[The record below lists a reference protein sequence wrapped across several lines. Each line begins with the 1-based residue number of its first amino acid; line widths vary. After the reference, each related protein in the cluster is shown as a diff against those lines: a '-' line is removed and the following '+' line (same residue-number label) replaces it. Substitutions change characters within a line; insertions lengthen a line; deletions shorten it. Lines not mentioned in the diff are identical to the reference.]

1 MMSGLF
7 DQLITGLANP
17 VILFGHFTYFLLIV
31 SMLMRR
37 MVWLRSFAVASGV
50 AKIVY
55 RAFFVFDPVSVLWET
70 VFVLVNIGQLLLICY
85 YERHHRFT
93 DDQRHFVDSMPA
105 SVERRALKRLLGF
118 ATVREVPADAVLVR
132 EGEVVKD
139 LLYVATGV
147 ARIES
152 GGRIIAVCG
161 PGDYLGEMSFLS
173 GEPATATVVASKP
186 MRVLAFDQQRLHAAV
201 ASDAAIHRAMEAGLN
216 RNLVGK
222 LVRANTARVAPLSA

>member
-1 MMSGLF
+1 MSSLF
-7 DQLITGLANP
+7 DQLLTGLTNP

-50 AKIVY
+50 AKIIY

-70 VFVLVNIGQLLLICY
+70 VFVLVNIGQLLLIWY

-93 DDQRHFVDSMPA
+93 EDQRHFVDSMPL
-105 SVERRALKRLLGF
+105 SVERRVLKRLLSF
-118 ATVREVPADAVLVR
+118 ATVREIPADVVLVR

-152 GGRIIAVCG
+152 AGRIIAVCG

-173 GEPATATVVASKP
+173 GEAATATVVASKP
-186 MRVLAFDQQRLHAAV
+186 MRVLAFDQQRLRASV
-201 ASDAAIHRAMEAGLN
+201 NSDAAIHRAMEAGLN

-222 LVRANTARVAPLSA
+222 LVRANTARIAPLSV

>member
-1 MMSGLF
+1 MSSLF
-7 DQLITGLANP
+7 DQLLTGLTNP

-50 AKIVY
+50 AKIIY

-70 VFVLVNIGQLLLICY
+70 VFVLVNIGQLLLIWY

-93 DDQRHFVDSMPA
+93 EDQRHFVDSMPL
-105 SVERRALKRLLGF
+105 SVERRVLKRLLSF
-118 ATVREVPADAVLVR
+118 ATVREIPADEVLVR

-152 GGRIIAVCG
+152 AGRIIAVCG

-173 GEPATATVVASKP
+173 GEAATATVVASRP

-201 ASDAAIHRAMEAGLN
+201 TSDAAIHRAMEAGLN

-222 LVRANTARVAPLSA
+222 LVRANTARTAPLSV

>member
-1 MMSGLF
+1 MSGLF
-7 DQLITGLANP
+7 DQLLTGLTNP

-50 AKIVY
+50 AKIIY

-70 VFVLVNIGQLLLICY
+70 VFVLVNIGQLLLIWY

-93 DDQRHFVDSMPA
+93 EDQRHFVDSMPL
-105 SVERRALKRLLGF
+105 SVERRVLKRLLSF
-118 ATVREVPADAVLVR
+118 ATVREIPADAVLVG

-152 GGRIIAVCG
+152 AGRIIAVCG

-173 GEPATATVVASKP
+173 GEAATATVVASRP

-201 ASDAAIHRAMEAGLN
+201 ISDAAIHRAMEAGLN

-222 LVRANTARVAPLSA
+222 LVRANTARITPLSV

>member
-1 MMSGLF
+1 MSGLF
-7 DQLITGLANP
+7 DQLLTGLTNP
-17 VILFGHFTYFLLIV
+17 VILFGHLTYFLLIV

-37 MVWLRSFAVASGV
+37 MVWLRSFAVASGI

-55 RAFFVFDPVSVLWET
+55 RTFFVFDPVSVLWET
-70 VFVLVNIGQLLLICY
+70 VFVLVNIGQLLVIWY
-85 YERHHRFT
+85 YERHHRFS
-93 DDQRHFVDSMPA
+93 DDERHFVDSMPP
-105 SVERRALKRLLGF
+105 SVERRALKRLLTF
-118 ATVREVPADAVLVR
+118 ASVREVPADEVLVR

-139 LLYVATGV
+139 LLYVADGV

-173 GEPATATVVASKP
+173 GEPATATVIAAKP
-186 MRVLAFDQQRLHAAV
+186 MRVLAFDQQRLHVAV
-201 ASDAAIHRAMEAGLN
+201 ASDAGIHRAMEAGLN

-222 LVRANTARVAPLSA
+222 LVRANTARVAPASA

>member
-1 MMSGLF
+1 MSGLV
-7 DQLITGLANP
+7 DQLFVGFTNP

-70 VFVLVNIGQLLLICY
+70 VFVLVNIGQLLLIWY

-93 DDQRHFVDSMPA
+93 DEHRLFVDSMPP
-105 SVERRALKRLLGF
+105 SVERRALKRLLAF
-118 ATVREVPADAVLVR
+118 ATVREVPADEVLVR

-139 LLYVATGV
+139 LLYVASGV

-152 GGRIIAVCG
+152 AGRIIAVCG

-173 GEPATATVVASKP
+173 GEPATATVVASRP
-186 MRVLAFDQQRLHAAV
+186 MRVLAFDQQRLHVAV

-222 LVRANTARVAPLSA
+222 LVRANTTRVAPLSA

>member
-1 MMSGLF
+1 MSSLF
-7 DQLITGLANP
+7 DQLLTGLTNP

-50 AKIVY
+50 AKIIY

-70 VFVLVNIGQLLLICY
+70 VFVLVNIGQLLLIWY

-93 DDQRHFVDSMPA
+93 EDQRHFVDSMPL
-105 SVERRALKRLLGF
+105 SVERRVLKRLLSF
-118 ATVREVPADAVLVR
+118 ATVREIPADVVLVR

-152 GGRIIAVCG
+152 AGRIIAVCG

-173 GEPATATVVASKP
+173 GEAATATVVASKP
-186 MRVLAFDQQRLHAAV
+186 MRVLAFDQQRLRASV
-201 ASDAAIHRAMEAGLN
+201 NSDAAIHRAMEAGLN

-222 LVRANTARVAPLSA
+222 LVRANTARTAPLSV

>member
-1 MMSGLF
+1 MSGLF
-7 DQLITGLANP
+7 DQLLNGLTNP

-50 AKIVY
+50 AKIIY

-70 VFVLVNIGQLLLICY
+70 VFVLVNIVQLLLIWY

-93 DDQRHFVDSMPA
+93 EDQRHFVDSMPQ
-105 SVERRALKRLLGF
+105 SVERRALKRLLAF
-118 ATVREVPADAVLVR
+118 ATVREVPADEVLVR

-152 GGRIIAVCG
+152 AGRIIAVCG

-186 MRVLAFDQQRLHAAV
+186 MRVLAFDQQRLHTAV

-222 LVRANTARVAPLSA
+222 LVRANTAKVAPLPV

>member
-1 MMSGLF
+1 MSSLF
-7 DQLITGLANP
+7 DQLLTGLTNP

-50 AKIVY
+50 AKIIY

-70 VFVLVNIGQLLLICY
+70 VFVLVNIGQLLLIWY

-93 DDQRHFVDSMPA
+93 EDQRHFVDSMPL
-105 SVERRALKRLLGF
+105 SVERRVLKRLLSF
-118 ATVREVPADAVLVR
+118 ATVREIPADVVLVR

-152 GGRIIAVCG
+152 AGRIIAVCG

-173 GEPATATVVASKP
+173 GEAATATVVASKP
-186 MRVLAFDQQRLHAAV
+186 MRVLAFDQQRLRV
-201 ASDAAIHRAMEAGLN
+201 SVNSDAAIHRAMEAGLN

-222 LVRANTARVAPLSA
+222 LVRANTARIAPLSV

>member
-1 MMSGLF
+1 MMSGLV
-7 DQLITGLANP
+7 DQLFTGLTNP
-17 VILFGHFTYFLLIV
+17 VIVFGHFTYFLLIV

-37 MVWLRSFAVASGV
+37 MVWLRSFAVASGI
-50 AKIVY
+50 AKIIY
-55 RAFFVFDPVSVLWET
+55 RGMFVFDPVSVLWES
-70 VFVLVNIGQLLLICY
+70 VFVLVNIGQLLLIWY

-93 DDQRHFVDSMPA
+93 DDQLHFVDSMPPG
-105 SVERRALKRLLGF
+105 VERRALKRLLGF
-118 ATVREVPADAVLVR
+118 AAIRDVEADQVLVR

-139 LLYVATGV
+139 LLYVASGV

-152 GGRIIAVCG
+152 AGRIIAVCG

-173 GEPATATVVASKP
+173 GEAATATVVASRP

-201 ASDAAIHRAMEAGLN
+201 AADAAIRRAMEAGLN

-222 LVRANTARVAPLSA
+222 LVRSNTARIAPLSA

>member
-1 MMSGLF
+1 MSSLF
-7 DQLITGLANP
+7 DQLLTGLTNP

-50 AKIVY
+50 AKIIY

-70 VFVLVNIGQLLLICY
+70 VFVLVNIGQLLLIWY

-93 DDQRHFVDSMPA
+93 EDQRHFVESMPL
-105 SVERRALKRLLGF
+105 SVERRVLKRLLSF
-118 ATVREVPADAVLVR
+118 ATVREIPADEVLVR

-152 GGRIIAVCG
+152 AGRIIAVCG

-173 GEPATATVVASKP
+173 GEAATAKVVASRP

-201 ASDAAIHRAMEAGLN
+201 TSDAAIHRAMEAGLN

-222 LVRANTARVAPLSA
+222 LVRANTARTAPLSV

>member
-1 MMSGLF
+1 MSGLF
-7 DQLITGLANP
+7 DQLLTGLTNP

-50 AKIVY
+50 AKIIY

-70 VFVLVNIGQLLLICY
+70 VFVLVNIGQLLLIWY

-93 DDQRHFVDSMPA
+93 EDHRHFVDSMPP
-105 SVERRALKRLLGF
+105 SVERRALKRLLAF
-118 ATVREVPADAVLVR
+118 ATVREVPADEVLVR

-139 LLYVATGV
+139 LLYVADGV
-147 ARIES
+147 ARIETA
-152 GGRIIAVCG
+152 GRIIAVCG

-173 GEPATATVVASKP
+173 GEPATATVVASRP
-186 MRVLAFDQQRLHAAV
+186 MRVLAFDQQRLHVAV

-222 LVRANTARVAPLSA
+222 LVRANTARVAPASA